1 VQVEGGC
8 GTKKAGAGPK
18 VCDPGRVMSH
28 HVITVPAPSSPALGP
43 SDVIT
48 GLVPVIP
55 IKRSSALHSV
65 GMAGT
70 TPSMTRRVSSP
81 TAAGRYDTKVSDPGA
96 DAARD
101 GGATIQ

>member
-1 VQVEGGC
+1 MKEDVTQDSGM
-8 GTKKAGAGPK
+8 PQF
-18 VCDPGRVMSH
+18 
-28 HVITVPAPSSPALGP
+28 VITVPARSSLVLLP

-96 DAARD
+96 EAARE
-101 GGATIQ
+101 GGATIR

>member
-1 VQVEGGC
+1 MKEGM
-8 GTKKAGAGPK
+8 TQ
-18 VCDPGRVMSH
+18 DRVMPQF
-28 HVITVPAPSSPALGP
+28 VITVPARSSPALGP

-81 TAAGRYDTKVSDPGA
+81 AAGGRYDTKVSDTGA
-96 DAARD
+96 EAARE
-101 GGATIQ
+101 GGATIR